1 MEKKRFLLLTLLL
14 ALALLLPCGIHG
26 VRLAK
31 IEASWRPLEG
41 VRFRQDS
48 PASARRAMEEAGIDP
63 AVPGVGGEK
72 LTFSPPMSMT
82 VEDLAGTPI
91 ILSRQDVVESDFV
104 SWSHD
109 SRRERMAELTV
120 NGSRRFLRLST
131 TQLNILYLAAL
142 RQNGREEQFRQDTGK
157 GPGWFSGKSALER
170 LDRQLFAAGLHRAW
184 DYPYDRRRVQ
194 AILTLAVLLA
204 LPLAGTAATLVSLAW
219 EALRDRQRLR
229 EEGRENRERWARVSG
244 RLPRFRSLGESE
256 SKSDPAAG
264 NRQMKRR

>member
-1 MEKKRFLLLTLLL
+1 MLRFPGEEVSGMGKKRFLLLTLLL
-14 ALALLLPCGIHG
+14 ALALLLPCGVHG

-170 LDRQLFAAGLHRAW
+170 LDRQLFAAAPGLG
-184 DYPYDRRRVQ
+184 
-194 AILTLAVLLA
+194 L
-204 LPLAGTAATLVSLAW
+204 SL
-219 EALRDRQRLR
+219 R
-229 EEGRENRERWARVSG
+229 
-244 RLPRFRSLGESE
+244 
-256 SKSDPAAG
+256 PAAG
-264 NRQMKRR
+264 AGHPYPGGAAGPASGGDRSDPRLPGLGGPPGPAAAPGGGPGEPGALGQSVGAAPPVPQSGGIGK

>member
-1 MEKKRFLLLTLLL
+1 MGKKRFVLLTLVL

-26 VRLAK
+26 FRLAK
-31 IEASWRPLEG
+31 IEGGWRPMEG

-48 PASARRAMEEAGIDP
+48 PASARHAMEEAGIDP
-63 AVPGVGGEK
+63 AVPGTGGEK

-82 VEDLAGTPI
+82 VEDLAGNPL

-109 SRRERMAELTV
+109 FRRERMAELTI
-120 NGSRRFLRLST
+120 NGSPRFLRLST
-131 TQLNILYLAAL
+131 TQLNLLYLSAL
-142 RQNGREEQFRQDTGK
+142 RQNGRGEQFRQDTGRRL
-157 GPGWFSGKSALER
+157 GWFSAKSALER
-170 LDRQLFAAGLHRAW
+170 LDRQLFAAGLHRPW

-204 LPLAGTAATLVSLAW
+204 LPLAGTAVTLISLAW
-219 EALRDRQRLR
+219 ETLRDRQRLR
-229 EEGRENRERWARVSG
+229 EEGRENRARWARVSG

-256 SKSDPAAG
+256 NQSNPAA
-264 NRQMKRR
+264 RDRRM